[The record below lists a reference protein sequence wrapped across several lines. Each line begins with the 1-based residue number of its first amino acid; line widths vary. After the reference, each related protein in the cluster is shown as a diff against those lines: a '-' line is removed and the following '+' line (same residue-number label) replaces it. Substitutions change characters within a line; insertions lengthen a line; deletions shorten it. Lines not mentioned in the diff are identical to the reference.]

1 MKKIFTRILV
11 IALPVFLLGI
21 PTSYS
26 LCDAADTDRI
36 QQDLKKLQQQVQDLR
51 EELEQTKKQQSEKG
65 QGQDIKQDVSKSHDG
80 VKIGGALRFN
90 YAYKD
95 FSDSSEDK
103 YGDMVFDIF
112 RLNVDGQY
120 DNVLISAEYR
130 WYGYMD
136 VIHHGWVGYQFNENW
151 QGQLGITRVPFGLL
165 PYASHNWWFAIP
177 YYIGFEDDYDLGAK
191 TIWDRDDWN
200 LQLAFFK
207 NAEWGSPSTSN
218 RYSFDVVTG
227 GSQQNEETNQFNAR
241 LAYVFDHGALGKSEV
256 GVSGQYGQL
265 YNATTTDTGDMWA
278 AAVHLNGNYGPFN
291 VMLEALSYKYNPK
304 NPVGVSDDT
313 IQLGAFGG
321 TSLVAS
327 EAQIYLAG
335 LSYDVPVSWG
345 PVSKLT
351 FYDDYSIMTKEPA
364 GFPDSQINTIGCLV
378 SAGPLYVYV
387 DYIMGKNAQYLG
399 GGTNPWAEA
408 SNPEGDWNDRFNINV
423 GYYF

>member
-1 MKKIFTRILV
+1 MKKFVTRILF

-21 PTSYS
+21 PASFS
-26 LCDAADTDRI
+26 LCDAADTERM
-36 QQDLKKLQQQVQDLR
+36 QQDLETLQQQVRDLR
-51 EELEQTKKQQSEKG
+51 DELEQTKKQQSEEVQK
-65 QGQDIKQDVSKSHDG
+65 KDVSQDESESDDG

-120 DNVLISAEYR
+120 DKVLISAEYR

-136 VIHHGWVGYQFNENW
+136 VIHHGWVGYKFDENW
-151 QGQLGITRVPFGLL
+151 QGQLGVTRVPFGLL

-191 TIWDRDDWN
+191 AIWDRDDWN

-207 NAEWGSPSTSN
+207 NGEWGSPSTVN
-218 RYSFDVVTG
+218 RYSFDVVTAG
-227 GSQQNEETNQFNAR
+227 DQQNEETNQFNAR
-241 LAYVFDHGALGKSEV
+241 LAHVFDHGALGKSEI
-256 GVSGQYGQL
+256 GVSGQYGQI
-265 YNATTTDTGDMWA
+265 YNSTTTDTGDMWA

-291 VMLEALSYKYNPK
+291 LMLEALSYSYDPENPA
-304 NPVGVSDDT
+304 GVSNDT

-327 EAQIYLAG
+327 EGQIYLAG

-351 FYDDYSIMTKEPA
+351 FYDDYSILVKDPA
-364 GFPDSQINTIGCLV
+364 GFPDSHINTTGCLI

-387 DYIMGKNAQYLG
+387 DYILGKNAQYLG
-399 GGTNPWAEA
+399 GGTNPWADA
-408 SNPEGDWNDRFNINV
+408 SDANGDWNARFNINV